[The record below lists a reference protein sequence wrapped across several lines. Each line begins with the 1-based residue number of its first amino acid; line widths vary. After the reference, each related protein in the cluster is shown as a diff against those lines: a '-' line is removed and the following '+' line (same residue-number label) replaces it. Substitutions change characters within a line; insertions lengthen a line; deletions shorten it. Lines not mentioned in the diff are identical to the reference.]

1 MIHIC
6 NVLRQTCTFI
16 LLFDCGLVVN
26 DRGWKAV
33 GSNPSRAYTL
43 ARHLTPGDSR
53 EMDRVVK
60 IYCCLDKTASA
71 KCITLIILSSFVDV

>member
-6 NVLRQTCTFI
+6 NLLRQRYTFI
-16 LLFDCGLVVN
+16 LLLTVVN

-33 GSNPSRAYTL
+33 GLNSSRAYTL
-43 ARHLTPGDSR
+43 ARHLTPGDSW
-53 EMDRVVK
+53 EMDHVVK
-60 IYCCLDKTASA
+60 IYCCLDKTTSA